1 MEFEMHDLTGL
12 VMELADFPGL
22 DKSVERITET
32 ARWLFEADDAGITVI
47 RGKRLETIGPTQLIA
62 LQADELQYHWREGP
76 CVDAAT
82 EQQLVISDDP
92 AEDARWPRWGP
103 AISDLGIR
111 SVAAVDLMTENR
123 RFGALNLYGHRH
135 EQFAD
140 LDQDELRL
148 FSQHVTASL
157 AAAKAVDSLETA
169 LAQRTLIG
177 RAEGILMERFSIDA
191 VAAFAVLKRA
201 SQQSNVKIGEISR
214 LLADEGDD
222 SYIRGDDR

>member
-1 MEFEMHDLTGL
+1 MEFEMRDLTGL

-22 DKSVERITET
+22 DKSVARITET
-32 ARWLFEADDAGITVI
+32 ARWLFEADDAGITLI
-47 RGKRLETIGPTQLIA
+47 RGKRLETVGPTQLVA
-62 LQADELQYHWREGP
+62 LRADELQYEWREGP

-82 EQQLVISDDP
+82 EQQLVMSDDP
-92 AEDARWPRWGP
+92 AGDSRWPRWGP
-103 AISDLGIR
+103 AISGLGIR
-111 SVAAVDLMTENR
+111 SVLAADLTTENR

-135 EQFAD
+135 EQFAH
-140 LDQDELRL
+140 LDHDELRL
-148 FSQHVTASL
+148 FAHHVTASL
-157 AAAKAVDSLETA
+157 AAAKAIDSLETA
-169 LAQRTLIG
+169 LVQRTVIG

-201 SQQSNVKIGEISR
+201 SQQSNVKIGEIAR